1 VSDRERLAARA
12 AQVVAGLAGAHV
24 DALVVTSLSNIR
36 WLTGFSGSNA
46 LLLVTAKERV
56 LFTDFRYETQAQ
68 EEAGA
73 VARVVIEPQSLWSA
87 LWKELPKAASLETVG
102 FESAHLLH
110 RDFARLLDPAQGGR
124 WQWRPLTDTV
134 ETHRAVKDADEISR
148 IAEAVRCA
156 ESALTAVLGRIHS
169 GMSELAICGVL
180 EHALRE
186 AGSETAPFEPI
197 VASGPRSA
205 LPHARASD
213 RVWAKGELL
222 LLDFGAR
229 RHGYVSDMT
238 RVVTAGPADA
248 RQREVHAVVVEA
260 NAVATAAVHAGVTG
274 RDADAAARRYIADAG
289 FGDAFGHSL
298 GHGIGLDVHEAP
310 RLAKTA
316 EAPLPAGAV
325 VTIEPGIYLPG
336 WGGIRVEDDVVV
348 TPSGATV
355 LTQATRSLLAVD

>member
-1 VSDRERLAARA
+1 MSDSDRRIARA
-12 AQVVAGLAGAHV
+12 AQVVAGIAGAHV
-24 DALVVTSLSNIR
+24 DALVVSSLSNIR

-56 LFTDFRYETQAQ
+56 LFTDFRYETQAGD
-68 EEAGA
+68 EVGDI
-73 VARVVIEPQSLWSA
+73 ARVVIEPQSLWTA
-87 LWKELPKAASLETVG
+87 LWRELPKVASAETVG

-110 RDFARLLDPAQGGR
+110 RDFSRLLDPQQGGR
-124 WQWRPLTDTV
+124 WQWRPLVDTV
-134 ETHRAVKDADEISR
+134 EMHRAVKDADEISR

-156 ESALTAVLGRIHS
+156 EAALSAMLTRIHP
-169 GMSELAICGVL
+169 GMTELAMCGVL

-238 RVVTAGPADA
+238 RVVTAGSPDA
-248 RQREVHAVVVEA
+248 RQREVHGVVVEA
-260 NAVATAAVHAGVTG
+260 NAAATAAVRSGITG
-274 RDADAAARRYIADAG
+274 RDADAVARRYIAEAG

-316 EAPLPAGAV
+316 EAALPTGAV

-355 LTQATRSLLAVD
+355 LTQAPRTLLAID